1 MIFKTLMLSILFSI
15 SSNTLENEK
24 IAFSIIQ
31 ENRTIGEMSGQ
42 KSMTS
47 KSTTYHSSSTA
58 FTKKIIKIKVHSEYQ
73 VKMQEGKLQSASA
86 KIKVKGIPYAK
97 CRTEFCKNN
106 CKTRDLN
113 TKITNQTIL
122 FTTTM
127 LLFEEP
133 NNISSV
139 YNELDGTYH
148 SLIKIGNHA
157 YLKTNPKGKKSWYY
171 YQNEKLEKAIV
182 ETKEMNFSLLRK
194 KTN

>member
-1 MIFKTLMLSILFSI
+1 MIFKTLILSILFSI
-15 SSNTLENEK
+15 SSNNLENEK
-24 IAFSIIQ
+24 IVFSIIQ

-47 KSTTYHSSSTA
+47 ESTTYNSSSTA
-58 FTKKIIKIKVHSEYQ
+58 ITKKVIKIKVHSEYQ

-86 KIKVKGIPYAK
+86 KIKVKGIPYAN
-97 CRTEFCKNN
+97 CQTEFCKDN
-106 CKTRDLN
+106 CKSKDSN

-133 NNISSV
+133 NNMSSV
-139 YNELDGTYH
+139 YNELDGTFH
-148 SLIKIGNHA
+148 SLRKIGNHV
-157 YLKTNPKGKKSWYY
+157 YLKTNPQGKKSWYY
-171 YQNEKLEKAIV
+171 YKNEKLEKAII
-182 ETKEMNFSLLRK
+182 ETEEMNFSLVRK